1 VCIGTHPL
9 TKEGKQKM
17 KVVSGVLL
25 ISLALVSLQSLGG
38 ARKSDS
44 YDTTT
49 KDAWITG
56 KIETLFTLNRHLNA
70 FSIDT
75 DVDKG
80 MVSLT
85 GVVESD
91 IDRDLAVELAKGVE
105 GVVAV
110 KSTLTIEP
118 KTARQTA
125 NANAVKHDGD
135 RTFGTWV
142 DDATTTAAV
151 KSKLV
156 GNSNVQGIKIDVDTR
171 GDVVTLS
178 GRVASSEEK
187 QLAEEIAR
195 NTGDVSD
202 VRNQL
207 VVDAAAR

>member
-1 VCIGTHPL
+1 
-9 TKEGKQKM
+9 M
-17 KVVSGVLL
+17 KIISGVMLV
-25 ISLALVSLQSLGG
+25 SLALVSLQSLG
-38 ARKSDS
+38 AERKSDS
-44 YDTTT
+44 YDAAAR
-49 KDAWITG
+49 DAWIAG

-70 FSIDT
+70 FSIET

-80 MVSLT
+80 MVNLT
-85 GVVESD
+85 GTVESD

-105 GVVAV
+105 GVVEV
-110 KSTLTIEP
+110 KSALTIDP

-125 NANAVKHDGD
+125 DANATKHDGD

-151 KSKLV
+151 KSKLI
-156 GNSNVQGIKIDVDTR
+156 GNANTHGMKIDVDTR

-207 VVDAAAR
+207 VVDSTAR